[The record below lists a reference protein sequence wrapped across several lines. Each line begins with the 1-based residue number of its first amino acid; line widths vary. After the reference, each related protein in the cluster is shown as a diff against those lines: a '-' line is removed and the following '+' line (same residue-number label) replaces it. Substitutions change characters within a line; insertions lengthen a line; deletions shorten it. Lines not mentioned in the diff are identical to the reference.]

1 MAERGALPLLR
12 PSLPRPSIFL
22 SFSNLR
28 ASRFQ
33 KPISSSSRSPLLYS
47 LSSTVVSVKVTPLNR
62 RRFIYKIR
70 AVAEE
75 EGRYGRTVRGK
86 RGRKRRQLWEEL
98 LKDNV
103 EEDDDDDGDGGNG
116 KIDLWKILEEIVDN
130 VWILKAFKSYGYLLP
145 FILLSLFFS
154 TGPKAFLIS
163 LGVAIGPSLLFLA
176 FQKLVGWDKR
186 RRTSTASQFG
196 VEMEDERRSRVRY
209 SPSQVRNSGSAG
221 MASNFGGWDELEGPG
236 TVSEQPRTEP
246 RRKPMKKRK
255 KIRREE
261 AAEAQPLLLR
271 LLLLHKHA
279 QIKINRTEPVK
290 RLVMNLRFHSSLY
303 HFFSMTFLLSRSF
316 LSLTLKPSCSSI
328 SMANLTT
335 KAKARLRG
343 VVFDMDGT
351 LTVPVI
357 DFAAMYRSVLG
368 EDEYKRIKAESPA
381 GIDILH
387 YIESW
392 SPDKQQK
399 AYEIIADYE
408 QQGIDK
414 LQIMPGAVELC
425 SFLDSKKI
433 KRGLITRNVK
443 KAIDIFHQRFD
454 VIFSPALGREF
465 RPYKPNPD
473 PLLHICSA
481 WDIQPNEVMMVGDSL
496 KDDIACGKGAGAF
509 TCLLDETGRYGPDD
523 FSVSGLHPD
532 FKVDSLSKIQNIL
545 ETNFDLIP

>member
-22 SFSNLR
+22 SFANLR

-33 KPISSSSRSPLLYS
+33 KPTSSASHLHYPSSS
-47 LSSTVVSVKVTPLNR
+47 SSTVVSVKVIPLNR

-75 EGRYGRTVRGK
+75 EGRYGRTERGK

-98 LKDNV
+98 LEDNV
-103 EEDDDDDGDGGNG
+103 EEDDVDSG

-176 FQKLVGWDKR
+176 FQKLIGWDKR
-186 RRTSTASQFG
+186 RRRTSTANQFG
-196 VEMEDERRSRVRY
+196 IEMEDVRRSRVRY
-209 SPSQVRNSGSAG
+209 SPSQVRNIGSAG

-236 TVSEQPRTEP
+236 TLPEEPRTEAK
-246 RRKPMKKRK
+246 RKPMKKRK

-271 LLLLHKHA
+271 LLL
-279 QIKINRTEPVK
+279 NRTGSVK
-290 RLVMNLRFHSSLY
+290 RLVINLRFHLSLY

-316 LSLTLKPSCSSI
+316 LSLTLRPSSSI
-328 SMANLTT
+328 LMANLTT
-335 KAKARLRG
+335 NAKARLRG

-357 DFAAMYRSVLG
+357 DFAAMYRTVLG
-368 EDEYKRIKAESPA
+368 EDEYKRIKAESPT

-387 YIESW
+387 HIESW

-443 KAIDIFHQRFD
+443 KAIDIFHQRFG

-481 WDIQPNEVMMVGDSL
+481 WDIQPNEVIMVGDSL

>member
-1 MAERGALPLLR
+1 MADRGALPLLR

-22 SFSNLR
+22 CFKNLR
-28 ASRFQ
+28 PCRFQ
-33 KPISSSSRSPLLYS
+33 KPTSSPSSVSGSSSR
-47 LSSTVVSVKVTPLNR
+47 STVVSVKVIPLNR
-62 RRFIYKIR
+62 RRFRYKIC
-70 AVAEE
+70 AVSEE
-75 EGRYGRTVRGK
+75 EGRYGRTERGK

-98 LKDNV
+98 LEDNV
-103 EEDDDDDGDGGNG
+103 EDDDDDDDEVGDDNG

-176 FQKLVGWDKR
+176 FQKLVGWDKKR
-186 RRTSTASQFG
+186 RRTSIANQFG
-196 VEMEDERRSRVRY
+196 IEMEDERRSRVRY
-209 SPSQVRNSGSAG
+209 SPSQVRNSGSAR
-221 MASNFGGWDELEGPG
+221 MASNFGGWDELEEPP
-236 TVSEQPRTEP
+236 EQPRTEP
-246 RRKPMKKRK
+246 KRKPVKKKK

-261 AAEAQPLLLR
+261 AAETPLLLR
-271 LLLLHKHA
+271 LLV
-279 QIKINRTEPVK
+279 PP
-290 RLVMNLRFHSSLY
+290 SS
-303 HFFSMTFLLSRSF
+303 SS
-316 LSLTLKPSCSSI
+316 SCASI

-335 KAKARLRG
+335 TNAKARLRG
-343 VVFDMDGT
+343 IVFDMDGT

-357 DFAAMYRSVLG
+357 DFAAMYRTVLG
-368 EDEYKRIKAESPA
+368 EDEYKRIKAESPT

-387 YIESW
+387 HIESW

-414 LQIMPGAVELC
+414 LQIMPGVVELC
-425 SFLDSKKI
+425 GFLDSKKI

-443 KAIDIFHQRFD
+443 KAIDIFHQRFE

-523 FSVSGLHPD
+523 FSVSGLLPD

-545 ETNFDLIP
+545 ETNFDLNP